1 MEEDCEVGELSLT
14 EYIVRKMAEQR
25 GPYKKRVSL
34 WAMCSWFICC
44 ILFILMKG
52 KSHEYTW
59 PRTIAFS
66 T

>member
-34 WAMCSWFICC
+34 WAMCSYIVHMLYFIY
-44 ILFILMKG
+44 FNEG
-52 KSHEYTW
+52 KIS
-59 PRTIAFS
+59 
-66 T
+66 